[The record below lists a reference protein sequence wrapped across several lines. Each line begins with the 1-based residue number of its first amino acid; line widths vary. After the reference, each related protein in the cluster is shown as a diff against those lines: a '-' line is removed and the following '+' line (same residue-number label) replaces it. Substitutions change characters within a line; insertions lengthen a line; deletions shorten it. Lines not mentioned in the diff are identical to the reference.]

1 MKTTCCSLFFSIC
14 ACPALLLADQ
24 ITLKNGDVITGAIVK
39 KDGGKLTVK
48 SEFLGEVTMPWEAV
62 TAVRSDAPVTVAL
75 PGGRDVSG
83 QLSTQ
88 GNQLRIDTAGV
99 PQTAPL
105 AEVSAIRDTAE
116 QRKYERLLAPGWL
129 DLWAGSFDLGFALA
143 GGNARTRTL
152 TTAFTAARVT
162 RKDKT
167 ILRFNQIDSSAT
179 INGKNSLTAKAARGG
194 VTYEQNLKPRLF
206 LTAFNDY
213 EYDQFQN
220 LDLRFVA
227 GGGFGFHLLKSERA
241 SLDVSGGV
249 DYSREN
255 FSNHLS
261 RSSAE
266 AYWGDDLAYKV
277 SRSTALTQSFRMF
290 DNLTRTGEYRMNFDA
305 GTVTVLRKWLSWQV
319 TASDRYLSNPVIGH
333 QRNDILLSTGLRA
346 NFARQ

>member
-1 MKTTCCSLFFSIC
+1 MKMTFCNLFVSIC
-14 ACPALLLADQ
+14 TCTALLADQ

-39 KDGGKLTVK
+39 KDGGKLTIT

-62 TAVRSDAPVTVAL
+62 TAVKSDVPVTVVL

-83 QLSTQ
+83 RISTQ
-88 GNQLRIDTAGV
+88 GSQIQIDSASPAATV
-99 PQTAPL
+99 PLT
-105 AEVSAIRDTAE
+105 EVSAIRDAAE
-116 QRKYERLLAPGWL
+116 QRKYERLLSPGWF

-143 GGNARTRTL
+143 RGNARTETL

-162 RKDKT
+162 REDKT
-167 ILRFNQIDSSAT
+167 IVRFNQINSSAT
-179 INGKNSLTAKAARGG
+179 LNGKNSATAKAVRGG
-194 VTYEQNLKPRLF
+194 VSYEHNVKPRLF
-206 LTAFNDY
+206 VTAFNDY
-213 EYDQFQN
+213 EYDEFQN

-227 GGGFGFHLLKSERA
+227 GGGLGFHLLKTERA
-241 SLDVSGGV
+241 SLDVSAGA

-255 FSNHLS
+255 FSNNPA

-277 SRSTALTQSFRMF
+277 SRATAFTQSYRMF
-290 DNLTRTGEYRMNFDA
+290 NNLTRTGEYRMNFDA
-305 GTVTVLRKWLSWQV
+305 GAVTTLRKWLSWQV

-346 NFARQ
+346 SFVRN